1 MTTLLTVIW
10 EGSDGSGK
18 TTLMH
23 AVAQILR
30 DQGFRLG
37 FYKTPSD
44 TPTGSFAKSY
54 GNSEEVDGL
63 TRMLLFLSN
72 TISDSKLML
81 KEIRKG
87 IYDFYFIDRYYLC
100 SLVYGLAILRLS
112 YGKLVNHSDLAS
124 WIQLIQRSGSN
135 IILKPD
141 FYVIADVD
149 EATRRERIERK
160 SKRAPAVDAAYE
172 TNMSLQQEVREFYLA
187 FKELSPSSVI
197 WAENSEGSLREVAS
211 RVAGRLLEAWKERS
225 TA

>member
-1 MTTLLTVIW
+1 MTALTVVW

-54 GNSEEVDGL
+54 GNSEGVDGL

-81 KEIRKG
+81 NEIERK
-87 IYDFYFIDRYYLC
+87 IYDFYFVDRYYLC

-112 YGKLVNHSDLAS
+112 QGKVVSYSDLAS
-124 WIQLIQRSGSN
+124 WIELVQRGGSG
-135 IILKPD
+135 IILRPD

-149 EATRRERIERK
+149 EETRRQRIERK
-160 SKRAPAVDAAYE
+160 TRRSPAADVAYE
-172 TNMSLQQEVREFYLA
+172 TNFSLQKEVREFYLA
-187 FKELSPSSVI
+187 FKESFPSNVI
-197 WAENSEGSLREVAS
+197 WAENNEGSLREVAS
-211 RVAGRLLEAWKERS
+211 SVAGRLLAAWKERS
-225 TA
+225 TSR